1 MAVDGVPADIGLR
14 QNGYLFIVRR
24 AGAPRPGSFF

>member
-1 MAVDGVPADIGLR
+1 MTAHFDS
-14 QNGYLFIVRR
+14 IVVGPGPNRTWT